1 VIDGFAIVDGHA
13 HTYMDD
19 LAGKIISTFTELHMM
34 EPTASLGK
42 GTFGDLA
49 GKMRENG
56 IDLTVTANF
65 GPVKA
70 VDRIN
75 RWNLRNADELGCIIP
90 LVSVYPGMSSDALE
104 SLAVMGAKGVKMHNG
119 IQEFDA
125 CDPSLDDVY
134 EVCARLGLP
143 VTLHCGE
150 VSRHHLNDLTDE
162 CHIED
167 TVRSHPDVTFVITH
181 LAGADPDTVFHLA
194 SAYTNIMFDTSIAF
208 TGEHCIHRIHDDF
221 WEDDDN
227 AAEAFRRIG
236 CDRVTFG
243 SDYPYGNPISDV
255 RRILSMDLTH
265 DEKAMILG
273 RNTMGLYGV
282 GLPVSDDFSGE
293 YERSVRR

>member
-1 VIDGFAIVDGHA
+1 MIDGFAVVDGHA
-13 HTYMDD
+13 HTYMDN
-19 LAGKIISTFTELHMM
+19 LAEKIISTFTDLHRM

-49 GKMRENG
+49 HTMKANG

-70 VDRIN
+70 VDKIN
-75 RWNLRNADELGCIIP
+75 SWNLSKADELGCIIP
-90 LVSVYPGMSSDALE
+90 LVSVYPGMTAEALE
-104 SLAVMGAKGVKMHNG
+104 SLVVMGAKGVKMHNG

-125 CDPSLDDVY
+125 CDPGLDDVY

-150 VSRHHLNDLTDE
+150 VSRHHLNELTDE
-162 CHIED
+162 YHIED
-167 TVRSHPDVTFVITH
+167 TVNSHPEVRFVITH
-181 LAGADPDTVFHLA
+181 LAGSDPDTVFHLA
-194 SAYTNIMFDTSIAF
+194 SSYSNIIFDTSIAF

-221 WEDDDN
+221 WEDDSN

-236 CDRVTFG
+236 CGRVAFG

-255 RRILSMDLTH
+255 RRILRLDLTD

-273 RNTMGLYGV
+273 RNTMELYGV
-282 GLPVSDDFSGE
+282 GLPADDA
-293 YERSVRR
+293 